1 VPRHLLPATLLL
13 LLAGPTLAG
22 ADDGLYLEADV
33 GYSFP
38 QSLDLREDEL
48 EARPT
53 WTTPTSSA
61 APSAIASGRS
71 GSRRTCPTARATPT
85 G

>member
-1 VPRHLLPATLLL
+1 MPRHLLPATLLL

-48 EARPT
+48 EVSRPHG
-53 WTTPTSSA
+53 SG
-61 APSAIASGRS
+61 PS
-71 GSRRTCPTARATPT
+71 
-85 G
+85 